1 MADGEVPHIMVMEKT
16 WERIQKKTFTGW
28 CNNHL
33 KKRGLKIEEISTDLS
48 SGILLYQLL
57 EIISDEKMEF
67 KFVKNPKMKIQK
79 IQNVNFCLKFIE
91 QHGVKLVGIGAEE
104 VVDEN
109 EKMILGMIWTIIL
122 RFAIQD
128 ISLEELSARD
138 ALLLWCQRKTEG
150 YEKVNV
156 KNFHMSF
163 QDGLAFCALIHRH
176 RPDLLD
182 YHALD
187 KNDKAACLEKAF
199 SVAEESLDI
208 PRLLDVSDMLD
219 MPKPDERSVITY
231 VSMYYHVFASSG
243 KAEAAGKRV
252 SSLIDFLQETDRV
265 KKDYS
270 YRADELVKWINAKNS
285 ELGQNNYAGDI
296 DGLQGQ
302 IKELADYKT
311 GEKPPKAQ
319 EKVELEG
326 IFNSLQTKLSLNNR
340 PPFQPADGL
349 SPREIDG
356 LWTGLEKTEHERNLA
371 LRNELRRLKRIKEL
385 VDRFTRKAG
394 ILETW
399 MDSKNS
405 FLSSDSLGETLSEV
419 NAKIKNHDGFEAE
432 RAAQGESKETLRGI
446 AADLQ
451 SMGYNEMD
459 RINAKMSDLDSKWAT
474 LESTAA
480 TRLANLKAKHEELI
494 RVENMLLDFAK
505 RAMKLR
511 VFLDRAEEDLTEPI
525 NCDTVQECQAL
536 QTDLQGLQAKISQEE
551 AEYNALKALAGDIS
565 AAGVSETTFSEVSSS
580 DLDTKWSAV
589 ASASSTRFSNLAAEA
604 EKQAQHDVLRQ
615 QFADS
620 AASFDQWSNSKSSAL
635 QGISGDAEA
644 QLEALRQLSAEHEG
658 KRGDLQSL
666 EDLDKK
672 LVDNDIF
679 ENPLTSLTIE
689 GIKQDYN
696 GLGTLIKEKEQAINS
711 ELAAQNQ
718 SGLSADQRREF
729 QECFTYFDKNNDSL
743 LDRLE
748 FGACIRSLGQDISL
762 EAGSELDNIISQYD
776 ADKDGQINFD
786 EFLAYMESVSITQ
799 DTPSDVA
806 NAFKILAGE
815 KDYVTEAD
823 LRTVLPADKVDF
835 CLQNMQPY
843 PGVDGGYDYNS
854 FSQFL
859 YA

>member
-1 MADGEVPHIMVMEKT
+1 MADGEVPHIMIMEKT

-28 CNNHL
+28 VNNHL
-33 KKRGLKIEEISTDLS
+33 KKRGLKVEDLTTDLS
-48 SGILLYQLL
+48 SGINLYNLL
-57 EIISDEKMEF
+57 EIISDETF
-67 KFVKNPKMKIQK
+67 DCKFVKNPKMKIQK
-79 IQNVNFCLKFIE
+79 IQNVGFCLKFIE

-182 YHALD
+182 YNALD

-252 SSLIDFLQETDRV
+252 ASLIDFLQETDRV

-270 YRADELVKWINAKNS
+270 YRAEELVKWINAKNS
-285 ELGQNNYAGDI
+285 DLGQNNYAGDI

-302 IKELADYKT
+302 IRELADYKS
-311 GEKPPKAQ
+311 GEKPPKAN

-340 PPFQPADGL
+340 PPFQPAAGL

-356 LWTGLEKTEHERNLA
+356 LWSGLERTEHERNLG

-394 ILETW
+394 ILESW
-399 MDSKNS
+399 MDSKNA
-405 FLSSDSLGETLSEV
+405 FLSSDSLGDNLSEV

-432 RAAQGESKETLRGI
+432 RSAQGESKETLRGI

-459 RINAKMSDLDSKWAT
+459 RINAKMGDLDSKWST
-474 LESTAA
+474 LEGTSAN
-480 TRLANLKAKHEELI
+480 RLANLQAKRDELMRI
-494 RVENMLLDFAK
+494 ENMLLDFAK

-536 QTDLQGLQAKISQEE
+536 QSDLDTLKGKVAEQEG
-551 AEYNALKALAGDIS
+551 EYNALKALVGEIS
-565 AAGVSETTFSEVSSS
+565 AAGVSETTFSEVSSA
-580 DLDTKWSAV
+580 DLDSKWSAV
-589 ASASSTRFSNLAAEA
+589 ASAAASRTSSLSAEA
-604 EKQAQHDVLRQ
+604 DKQAKHDVLRK
-615 QFADS
+615 QFADA
-620 AASFDQWSNSKSSAL
+620 AASFSEWLSSKSSAL
-635 QGISGDAEA
+635 QGITGDAES
-644 QLEALRQLSAEHEG
+644 QLSALQQLVAEHEG
-658 KRGDLQSL
+658 KRGELQSL
-666 EDLDKK
+666 EDLDNQ
-672 LVDNDIF
+672 LVTNDIF
-679 ENPLTSLTIE
+679 ENPLTSLSIE
-689 GIKQDYN
+689 GLKQEYN
-696 GLGTLIKEKEQAINS
+696 GLGTLTKEKEQAINS

-729 QECFTYFDKNNDSL
+729 QECFTYFDKNNDNL

-748 FGACIRSLGQDISL
+748 FGACIRSLGQDVSL
-762 EAGSELDNIISQYD
+762 DAGSELDSILTQYD
-776 ADKDGQINFD
+776 ADKDGQISFE

-806 NAFKILAGE
+806 NAFKVLAGD
-815 KDYVTEAD
+815 KDFVTEAD
-823 LRTVLPADKVDF
+823 LRTVLPAEKVDF

-843 PGVDGGYDYNS
+843 PGVEGGYDYNS